1 MSVQE
6 VSKKGSQVLDKSA
19 KNANSVAESAAK
31 VLSEV
36 SSQLVTQIAAL
47 ANVVQE
53 TEYAAQ
59 RKEQIE
65 AENAQKERDA
75 KIELDFK
82 VRENET
88 GTLNVLL
95 KKAGLVGVTQASIDE
110 LVKERDHAQTLANR
124 TEYEAVVAKE
134 KELKSQFNLEKVTT
148 DAKHNQEIAVLK
160 AANEQYAKTEAL
172 QDAQIQELKEQIAA
186 NREAEI
192 KREEARSKAA
202 GTTINNAK

>member
-19 KNANSVAESAAK
+19 KSALALAENAQKVLADVSAAI
-31 VLSEV
+31 
-36 SSQLVTQIAAL
+36 VTQTNSL
-47 ANVVQE
+47 ATLVQE

-59 RKEQIE
+59 RKEQID
-65 AENAQKERDA
+65 AENAAKERDA
-75 KIELDFK
+75 KIDLDFK

-95 KKAGLVGVTQASIDE
+95 KKAGLVAVTQSSLDATAKE
-110 LVKERDHAQTLANR
+110 LEQAKTLAAR

-134 KELKSQFNLEKVTT
+134 KELKAQFTLENLQKDNAHDKEL
-148 DAKHNQEIAVLK
+148 AILR
-160 AANEQYAKTEAL
+160 AANEQYAKTESL
-172 QDAQIQELKEQIAA
+172 QAAQIEELKNQIAA
-186 NREAEI
+186 NREAEV

-202 GTTINNAK
+202 GKTINNAK

>member
-19 KNANSVAESAAK
+19 KNANALADNASK
-31 VLSEV
+31 VLAEV
-36 SSQLVTQIAAL
+36 STAIVAQTATLSHL
-47 ANVVQE
+47 VQE

-59 RKEQIE
+59 RKEAID
-65 AENAQKERDA
+65 AENAAKERDA

-134 KELKSQFNLEKVTT
+134 KELKAQFNLEKVTT

-172 QDAQIQELKEQIAA
+172 QSAQIQELKEQIAA

-192 KREEARSKAA
+192 KREEARS
-202 GTTINNAK
+202 NASGATVNVAK